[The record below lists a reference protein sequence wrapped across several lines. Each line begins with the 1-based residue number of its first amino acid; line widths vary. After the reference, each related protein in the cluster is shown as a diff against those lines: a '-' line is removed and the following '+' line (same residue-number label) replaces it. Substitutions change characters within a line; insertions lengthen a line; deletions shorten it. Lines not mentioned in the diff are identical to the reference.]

1 MRRIVLI
8 AADPIWEIDSMSLR
22 AIPLIAVAFI
32 LYNAL
37 ALIGVDFNGAIFSL
51 PMPSGRP
58 DAPVKWI
65 FTWGDLLI
73 IITLV
78 MLFVELLKS
87 TYTSTSSLVDHGL
100 SMLVMIAALIEFIL
114 VPKAAT
120 SVFFIILF
128 ATVIDVIAGYT
139 IGIRVAKRDVSFG
152 GQDN

>member
-1 MRRIVLI
+1 MT
-8 AADPIWEIDSMSLR
+8 LR
-22 AIPLIAVAFI
+22 AIPLIAIAFI
-32 LYNAL
+32 LYNVIAL
-37 ALIGVDFNGAIFSL
+37 VGVDLNKAIFSL

-73 IITLV
+73 IVTLL

-87 TYTSTSSLVDHGL
+87 TYTSTSSLVDHAL
-100 SMLVMIAALIEFIL
+100 SMIVMIVSLIEFLL

-152 GQDN
+152 SGDN

>member
-1 MRRIVLI
+1 
-8 AADPIWEIDSMSLR
+8 MSLR

-32 LYNAL
+32 LYNIL
-37 ALIGVDFNGAIFSL
+37 AVLGVDFGHCVSDKPCSASLFSL
-51 PMPSGRP
+51 PMPSKKNW
-58 DAPVKWI
+58 V

-73 IITLV
+73 IITLA

-100 SMLVMIAALIEFIL
+100 SLIVMIVCLVEFIL
-114 VPKAAT
+114 VPSAAT

-128 ATVIDVIAGYT
+128 ATLIDVIAGYT

-152 GQDN
+152 GSDN

>member
-1 MRRIVLI
+1 
-8 AADPIWEIDSMSLR
+8 MSLR
-22 AIPLIAVAFI
+22 AIPLIAIAFI
-32 LYNAL
+32 LYNLL
-37 ALIGVDFNGAIFSL
+37 ALVGVDLGTKIFSL

-58 DAPVKWI
+58 DAPVTWS

-78 MLFVELLKS
+78 MLFIELLKS

-100 SMLVMIAALIEFIL
+100 SMLVMIVCLIEFLL

-128 ATVIDVIAGYT
+128 ATLIDVVAGYT

-152 GQDN
+152 GGDN

>member
-1 MRRIVLI
+1 MT
-8 AADPIWEIDSMSLR
+8 LR

-32 LYNAL
+32 LYNVIAL
-37 ALIGVDFNGAIFSL
+37 TGIDLNKAIFSL
-51 PMPSGRP
+51 PMPSGRLP
-58 DAPVKWI
+58 DNPVKWV

-73 IITLV
+73 IITLL
-78 MLFVELLKS
+78 MLFIELLKS
-87 TYTSTSSLVDHGL
+87 TYTSTSSLVDHAL
-100 SMLVMIAALIEFIL
+100 SMLVMIVALIEFLL

-152 GQDN
+152 GGDN

>member
-1 MRRIVLI
+1 MT
-8 AADPIWEIDSMSLR
+8 LR
-22 AIPLIAVAFI
+22 AIPLIAIAFI

-37 ALIGVDFNGAIFSL
+37 AASGVDLNHVIFSL

-58 DAPVKWI
+58 PENPVKWV

-73 IITLV
+73 IVTLV
-78 MLFVELLKS
+78 MLFIELLKS
-87 TYTSTSSLVDHGL
+87 TYTSTSSLVDHAL
-100 SMLVMIAALIEFIL
+100 SMVVMMICLIEFII

-128 ATVIDVIAGYT
+128 AAMIDVVAGYT

-152 GQDN
+152 SRDS

>member
-1 MRRIVLI
+1 MT
-8 AADPIWEIDSMSLR
+8 LR
-22 AIPLIAVAFI
+22 AIPLIAIAFI
-32 LYNAL
+32 LYNVIAL
-37 ALIGVDFNGAIFSL
+37 TGIDLNRAIFAL
-51 PMPSGRP
+51 PMPSGRLP
-58 DAPVKWI
+58 DNPVKWI

-73 IITLV
+73 IITLL

-87 TYTSTSSLVDHGL
+87 TYTSTSSLVDHAL
-100 SMLVMIAALIEFIL
+100 SMLVMIVSLIEFLL

-152 GQDN
+152 GGDN

>member
-1 MRRIVLI
+1 MT
-8 AADPIWEIDSMSLR
+8 LR

-32 LYNAL
+32 LYNVIAL
-37 ALIGVDFNGAIFSL
+37 TGIDLNRAIFSL
-51 PMPSGRP
+51 PMPSGRLP
-58 DAPVKWI
+58 DNPVKWV

-73 IITLV
+73 IITLL
-78 MLFVELLKS
+78 MLFIELLKS
-87 TYTSTSSLVDHGL
+87 TYTSTSSLVDHAL
-100 SMLVMIAALIEFIL
+100 SMLVMIVALIEFLL

-152 GQDN
+152 GGDN